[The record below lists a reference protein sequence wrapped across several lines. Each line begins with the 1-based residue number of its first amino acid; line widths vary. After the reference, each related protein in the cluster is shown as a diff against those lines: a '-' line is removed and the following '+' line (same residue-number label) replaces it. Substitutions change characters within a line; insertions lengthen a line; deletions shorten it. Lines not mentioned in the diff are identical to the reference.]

1 MKKGC
6 TETVLKKAIT
16 YQNLDGEEVTEE
28 FHFQLTKAE
37 VAERALIE
45 GSGYADRLKALSVET
60 DGAKIIKHFKEIL
73 ESAVGRREGQLFIKN
88 DDVRNHFMF
97 SGAYDVFFMD
107 LLEEKDSG
115 AEIIKAMLPK
125 DAHEAIDAEL
135 AKRNATTTELP
146 AAPPKLEGESDGVV
160 TLTEDE
166 AQVQT
171 LESGKDETPAW
182 LKEKRQPTKDELKK
196 MSQAEMLKVF
206 EAREKGI
213 IS

>member
-1 MKKGC
+1 M
-6 TETVLKKAIT
+6 LKKVIS

-28 FHFQLTKAE
+28 FHFQLTRAE
-37 VAERALIE
+37 VAERALVE
-45 GSGYADRLKALSVET
+45 GEGYADRLKALSMET
-60 DGAKIIKHFKEIL
+60 DGAKIIGHFKEIL
-73 ESAVGRREGQLFIKN
+73 QSAVGRREGQLFIK
-88 DDVRNHFMF
+88 DDEVRKHFMF

-135 AKRNATTTELP
+135 AKRATTTVELP
-146 AAPPKLEGESDGVV
+146 ADAPKLEGEPEGVV

-166 AQVQT
+166 AQVQI
-171 LESGKDETPAW
+171 LEPSKDETPAW

-196 MSQAEMLKVF
+196 MNQTEMLKVF